1 MRRSSNSWDFQDP
14 RTQSMNEIYTCKR
27 YLMGDPDIQES
38 EINNIFMTQSE
49 NIWLLTLA
57 APSW

>member
-1 MRRSSNSWDFQDP
+1 MRRSSNSWDFEDP

-49 NIWLLTLA
+49 NV
-57 APSW
+57 